1 MMLAIDFRNPECVRV
16 RPFSRS
22 EYYLLS
28 VLELFTPDHVTQ
40 VMNRRNLPF
49 NALRAFEAAARHA
62 SVSGAARELSVTH
75 SAISHQLKLLESQL
89 GTRLFERTNRG
100 LQITSSGESLLPV
113 LSESFDRINDR
124 LTDLQ
129 QNQGPAAIPDIINV
143 TSTPSFASKW
153 LVPRLASWYAE
164 PEASRIHLLPSLD
177 DLDLQAGNIDFAIRC
192 GIPPWPDHSHEL
204 LMSIHMVPVCSP
216 EYAATSTAL
225 KRPIDALRHN
235 LIHADIAEQSRGQEW
250 HDWLKGC
257 GVDCPEQLD
266 GLSLKDPALAMQA
279 AADGLGLAI
288 GYFELIDRDL
298 NSGQLVCASAQ
309 RIKHDYSYYLL
320 HRRAPGSGS
329 AAARFRDWLLG
340 QLRDG

>member
-1 MMLAIDFRNPECVRV
+1 MK
-16 RPFSRS
+16 
-22 EYYLLS
+22 
-28 VLELFTPDHVTQ
+28 
-40 VMNRRNLPF
+40 RRNLPF

-164 PEASRIHLLPSLD
+164 PGASRIHLLPSLD

>member
-1 MMLAIDFRNPECVRV
+1 MLAIDFRNPECVRV

-192 GIPPWPDHSHEL
+192 GIPPWTDHGHEL
-204 LMSIHMVPVCSP
+204 LMPIHMVPVCSP

-225 KRPIDALRHN
+225 KHPIDALRHN

-340 QLRDG
+340 QLQDG

>member
-1 MMLAIDFRNPECVRV
+1 MP
-16 RPFSRS
+16 
-22 EYYLLS
+22 
-28 VLELFTPDHVTQ
+28 
-40 VMNRRNLPF
+40 
-49 NALRAFEAAARHA
+49 
-62 SVSGAARELSVTH
+62 
-75 SAISHQLKLLESQL
+75 
-89 GTRLFERTNRG
+89 
-100 LQITSSGESLLPV
+100 
-113 LSESFDRINDR
+113 
-124 LTDLQ
+124 
-129 QNQGPAAIPDIINV
+129 
-143 TSTPSFASKW
+143 
-153 LVPRLASWYAE
+153 
-164 PEASRIHLLPSLD
+164 
-177 DLDLQAGNIDFAIRC
+177 
-192 GIPPWPDHSHEL
+192 
-204 LMSIHMVPVCSP
+204 IHMVPVCSP

-225 KRPIDALRHN
+225 KHPIDALRHN

-320 HRRAPGSGS
+320 HRRAPGVGS

-340 QLRDG
+340 QLQARSSGTPLSKQSRNSKQ

>member
-1 MMLAIDFRNPECVRV
+1 MLAIDFRNPECVRV

-192 GIPPWPDHSHEL
+192 GIPPWTDHGHEL
-204 LMSIHMVPVCSP
+204 LMPIHMVPVCSP

-225 KRPIDALRHN
+225 KHPIDALRHN

-340 QLRDG
+340 QLEDG